1 MMPAKTKE
9 DKKRDILE
17 YIQKESSNRGNYLNL
32 ERNEIVDKFSDE
44 YYNSKQVK
52 EILDELIE
60 DEPIK
65 SENFK
70 LELLYTE
77 TEGKK
82 IEENFIILN
91 KQKIFFILG
100 VGFYI
105 YMVFLRADDGMNTFL
120 GGASDFNILISSV
133 FGTGFAY
140 VSGRFILWFG
150 DFVSEKSTIIRDHKH
165 FVGATVILWAFG
177 GLAIWMYSLEKAVP
191 PVVITY
197 VPTSIAAAVAYARY
211 VKGENT

>member
-91 KQKIFFILG
+91 
-100 VGFYI
+100 
-105 YMVFLRADDGMNTFL
+105 
-120 GGASDFNILISSV
+120 
-133 FGTGFAY
+133 
-140 VSGRFILWFG
+140 
-150 DFVSEKSTIIRDHKH
+150 
-165 FVGATVILWAFG
+165 
-177 GLAIWMYSLEKAVP
+177 
-191 PVVITY
+191 
-197 VPTSIAAAVAYARY
+197 
-211 VKGENT
+211 

>member
-1 MMPAKTKE
+1 MPAKTKE

>member
-1 MMPAKTKE
+1 MPAKTKE

-17 YIQKESSNRGNYLNL
+17 YIQKESSNRRNYLNL

-77 TEGKK
+77 AEGKK